1 MQYPYRFKYPSQIGI
16 AVTNKCNF
24 ACVHCINYSSI
35 KNKEEIPIDVVKTI
49 IDYMYAH
56 SILCLD
62 ISGGEPL
69 LYQGLED
76 VLQYGYD
83 RNLTMS
89 IATNG
94 YLLRG
99 EFLKILKK
107 YNVSVRVSYDGYD
120 EESFSKIRGKGLYK
134 RVYENITNAIN
145 KGLDV
150 TLVSVIHRDNFNEI
164 ECYLESASKLRIKQ
178 LRIMPYV
185 PAGRGVN
192 SNLEI
197 LTPNQWKFVLENFER
212 WESAY
217 GIKVAID
224 SPLMAITH
232 KLVCPCI
239 VGKFYLDIKSNGDAI
254 PCALLDVPIG
264 NIYINTIDEIWN
276 NHIMQEINDISLLN
290 EKCQECDFLH
300 ACAGGCRGMAYVIKG
315 SYLCKDPLCWL

>member
-1 MQYPYRFKYPSQIGI
+1 MQYSYRFKYPSQIGI
-16 AVTNKCNF
+16 AITGKCNF
-24 ACVHCINYSSI
+24 ACVHCINSSSL
-35 KNKEEIPIDVVKTI
+35 KNTEEIPIDVVKSV

-56 SILCLD
+56 GILCLD

-69 LYQGLED
+69 LYKGLED
-76 VLQYGYD
+76 ILKYGHD
-83 RNLTMS
+83 RNLTLS

-99 EFLKILKK
+99 RYLDILKK
-107 YNVSVRVSYDGYD
+107 YNVSVRISYDGYD
-120 EESFSKIRGKGLYK
+120 EESFSKIRGNGLYK
-134 RVYENITNAIN
+134 RVFENINESIN
-145 KGLDV
+145 GGLDV
-150 TLVSVIHRDNFNEI
+150 TLVSVIHRDNVDEV
-164 ECYLESASKLRIKQ
+164 ERYLERASKLRIKQ

-192 SNLEI
+192 SNLSV
-197 LTPNQWKFVLENFER
+197 LTPEQWKFVLENFEK

-217 GIKVAID
+217 RIKVAID

-239 VGKFYLDIKSNGDAI
+239 VGKFYMAIKSNGDVI

-264 NIYINTIDEIWN
+264 NIFTNTIDEIWN
-276 NHIMQEINDISLLN
+276 NHEMQKLNDISLLN
-290 EKCQECDFLH
+290 EDCQKCDFLH
-300 ACAGGCRGMAYVIKG
+300 ACAGGCRGMAYVMKG